1 MWKQIRSLARSFRFA
16 GKGFWWMLTRERNFR
31 IHLTCLAYMLFFL
44 LRYDF
49 FVLSRTDLALLLLA
63 ASAVIANEMINT
75 GIEKADDTVTLEQR
89 TTIAISKDVA
99 AGGVLVSAIAAVGV
113 GICVLW
119 QPKAFAA
126 LYHYYAGHLI
136 SLALLL
142 LSFVPALWFIFR
154 FGRKTAAADTKP
166 APEESPEK
174 QEKETK

>member
-1 MWKQIRSLARSFRFA
+1 MWKQIRSLARSFLFA

-31 IHLTCLAYMLFFL
+31 INLTCLAYMLFFL

-75 GIEKADDTVTLEQR
+75 GIEKADDTVTLERR

-126 LYHYYAGHLI
+126 LYHYYVGHPI
-136 SLALLL
+136 ALALLL
-142 LSFVPALWFIFR
+142 VSFAPALWFIFR
-154 FGRKTAAADTKP
+154 FGWKKVVEDDSWDQ
-166 APEESPEK
+166 E
-174 QEKETK
+174 EKEEKEKK

>member
-1 MWKQIRSLARSFRFA
+1 MWKQIRSLARSFLFA

-31 IHLTCLAYMLFFL
+31 IHLTCLGYMLFFL

-126 LYHYYAGHLI
+126 LYHYYAGHPVA
-136 SLALLL
+136 LALLL
-142 LSFVPALWFIFR
+142 VSFAPALWFIFR
-154 FGRKTAAADTKP
+154 FGWKKVVEDDSWNR
-166 APEESPEK
+166 EEKEEKEK
-174 QEKETK
+174 Q